1 MSADQENLR
10 VAVVGAGHIAQKH
23 LEVLKDL
30 PHVEISA
37 LVDSNAPALQETGDR
52 FGVETRLAS
61 YQGLL
66 ESNPP
71 DAAFVLVSVLA
82 VADVAADFIK
92 AGVPTFLEKPP
103 GIHTSQTRRLAE
115 LAKENGVTT
124 MVGVNRRFYSNAIR
138 GREMLLEAGPIQT
151 VTLEAHEDLA
161 RILPRPKFP
170 PEVVQR
176 WGVANGIHALDMLR
190 FFGGDV
196 SNIVAVQRTFEG
208 PMPDACAAILEFEE
222 GALGR
227 AAMDWTGPGGHRF
240 EVRSPGL
247 VLASNTGYSQLTLRR
262 REQDDLTLGFDELD
276 TQYKPGFFR
285 QNSTFIQSVRTGE
298 PLPFPACDLEDAV
311 KTMEMIDSIAG
322 TR

>member
-1 MSADQENLR
+1 MSTDRENVR

-23 LEVLKDL
+23 LEVLTDL
-30 PHVEISA
+30 PNVEICA
-37 LVDSNAPALQETGDR
+37 LVDANAQALQETADR
-52 FGVETRLAS
+52 FGIETRLTS
-61 YQGLL
+61 YQALL
-66 ESNPP
+66 EGDRP

-82 VADVAADFIK
+82 IADVAADFIK

-115 LAKENGVTT
+115 LAKESGVTA

-138 GREMLLEAGPIQT
+138 GREMLIEAGPIQT

-161 RILPRPKFP
+161 RIWARPKFP

-196 SNIVAVQRTFEG
+196 ANVVAVQRAFES
-208 PMPDACAAILEFEE
+208 PMPNACAAILEFEA

-240 EVRSPGL
+240 EVRTSGATL
-247 VLASNTGYSQLTLRR
+247 TSNSGYSQLTLRR
-262 REQDDLTLGFDELD
+262 CGQDDLTLGYDELD

-285 QNSTFIQSVRTGE
+285 QNRAFIHSVRTGE

-311 KTMEMIDSIAG
+311 KTMEMIDAIAG
-322 TR
+322 TA